1 MKQKYGSRN
10 PHRQKGADSCR
21 RISLFILIQLAF
33 THSPSLLQGSG
44 NSLRI
49 LAAGL
54 GQIRAA
60 ASASADQGRNFADE
74 IAGMSIEDALAYTNR
89 LLGLSDET
97 YAEYMELAKT
107 ITVPDERELFYEIFN
122 WALDFERRF
131 DQSGDYQ
138 SEIESQGPRWLL
150 ESFPYRPE
158 QNEEVHLSMGGI

>member
-1 MKQKYGSRN
+1 MPEKVEEAGQKKPKLIELCNTVFYLSR
-10 PHRQKGADSCR
+10 
-21 RISLFILIQLAF
+21 
-33 THSPSLLQGSG
+33 
-44 NSLRI
+44 
-49 LAAGL
+49 
-54 GQIRAA
+54 
-60 ASASADQGRNFADE
+60 
-74 IAGMSIEDALAYTNR
+74 
-89 LLGLSDET
+89 

-158 QNEEVHLSMGGI
+158 QNEEVQLSMGGI